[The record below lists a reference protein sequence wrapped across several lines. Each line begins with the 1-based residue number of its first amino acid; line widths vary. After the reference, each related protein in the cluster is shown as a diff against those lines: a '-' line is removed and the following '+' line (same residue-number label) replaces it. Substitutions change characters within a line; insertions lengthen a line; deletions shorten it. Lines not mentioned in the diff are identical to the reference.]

1 LENKQK
7 AIICDLDGTLFNID
21 HRLHYVKQPKKDWK
35 NFNSEIPNDTP
46 NKWCLEIIKY
56 FGLDYKIIFVSG
68 RSEDCRLETLNSLN
82 KHTRDILPPTV
93 DDYEG
98 YDTIFLTMVYLLL
111 MRKAKDY
118 RPDEIVKKEI
128 YEKYIKEKYDVLFVI
143 DDRKR
148 VVDMWRKE
156 GLVVLHCAEG
166 NF

>member
-1 LENKQK
+1 MSKQK

-21 HRLHYVKQPKKDWK
+21 HRLHYLKKPKKDWK
-35 NFNSEIPNDTP
+35 NFFAGIENDTP
-46 NKWCLEIIKY
+46 NQWCLELIKY

-68 RSEDCRLETLNSLN
+68 RSEDCKFETLKSLE
-82 KHTRDILPPTV
+82 KHTRAALPPTG
-93 DDYEG
+93 DDNG
-98 YDTIFLTMVYLLL
+98 GLDTIFLTNCFLLL
-111 MRKAKDY
+111 MRKSKDY
-118 RPDEIVKKEI
+118 RSDDIVKKEI
-128 YEKYIKEKYDVLFVI
+128 YEAYIKDKYNVLFVL